1 MSLLLHRAAA
11 TAALLALSAVGCRL
25 EHREPPPDTS
35 AAEATADSTVDASG
49 LSTGEELNSF
59 RRDLHFDFTGDGRP
73 EEIKVRARGE
83 RSDGL
88 EVTLR
93 IEDPKDSV
101 IYYDRWSSAGYLAQ
115 SDARTRADRRLV
127 RAVVQA
133 ELERTLADANIGSAV
148 ARPLADSGRTAAAR
162 TEALQHDVAES
173 EWRRTHGIHRD
184 SAIAG
189 AAADSV
195 TLLGRS
201 RPDRARVRRI
211 LGELSATDRHFRYT
225 RGGGDTVIV
234 AWSASERR
242 FVRLR

>member
-1 MSLLLHRAAA
+1 MSSLFHRAAA
-11 TAALLALSAVGCRL
+11 TAAVIAISTVGCRL
-25 EHREPPPDTS
+25 EHREPPPDT
-35 AAEATADSTVDASG
+35 AAADAAADSTVDASG

-59 RRDLHFDFTGDGRP
+59 RRDLHYDFTGDGHP

-83 RSDGL
+83 RSDRL

-101 IYYDRWSSAGYLAQ
+101 IYHDHWSSAGYLAQ

-133 ELERTLADANIGSAV
+133 ELERVLADANVGSAV
-148 ARPLADSGRTAAAR
+148 ARTLGDSGRAATAR
-162 TEALQHDVAES
+162 SEALQRDLAEA
-173 EWRRTHGIHRD
+173 EWRRAHDIPRD
-184 SAIAG
+184 SAIAT
-189 AAADSV
+189 ASLDSV
-195 TLLGRS
+195 ALLGKS

-211 LGELSATDRHFRYT
+211 LGELSTSDRYFRYY
-225 RGGGDTVIV
+225 RGAADTVVV
-234 AWSASERR
+234 AWSPSERR

>member
-1 MSLLLHRAAA
+1 MSSLFHRAAA
-11 TAALLALSAVGCRL
+11 AAACLAISAVGCRL

-59 RRDLHFDFTGDGRP
+59 RRDLHYDFTGDGHP

-83 RSDGL
+83 RSDRL
-88 EVTLR
+88 DVTLR
-93 IEDPKDSV
+93 IEDPRDSV
-101 IYYDRWSSAGYLAQ
+101 MYYDRWSSAGYLAR

-133 ELERTLADANIGSAV
+133 ELERVLTDANVGSTV
-148 ARPLADSGRTAAAR
+148 ARTMADTGRRATERAETLQLDV
-162 TEALQHDVAES
+162 TEA
-173 EWRRTHGIHRD
+173 EWRRTHGIPRD
-184 SAIAG
+184 SAIA
-189 AAADSV
+189 AASLDSLS
-195 TLLGRS
+195 LLRKN
-201 RPDRARVRRI
+201 RPDRARVRRL
-211 LGELSATDRHFRYT
+211 LGELSASDRYFRYI
-225 RGGGDTVIV
+225 RGGADTVVV